1 MSTELPEN
9 IVANLDQIERGKYGG
24 FRNAWVNAIK
34 QHSSD
39 TSSSSA
45 KTVTDSKR
53 LLEEFVDAV
62 LTKYG
67 QEEGQSGESAIAFRS
82 QESVLEYLKNAGWK
96 VSKSNLN
103 RHCKEKLLRPSE
115 DGTYSQRAVDRYAKT
130 WLKQI
135 ATGQKVNERLD
146 RLQEER
152 LEKELKAANLKLD
165 REQFELDIRRGRFIP
180 RDEVE
185 VMIVGRA
192 VAFMAHLNHMV
203 QSGAPDWIDLVEGN
217 QGRSPELVAAIC
229 EAIEQRMGDFAA
241 DVEFDVILEANE

>member
-1 MSTELPEN
+1 MEQEN
-9 IVANLDQIERGKYGG
+9 DMIEQQVAAGE
-24 FRNAWVNAIK
+24 
-34 QHSSD
+34 
-39 TSSSSA
+39 TSADDEPISF
-45 KTVTDSKR
+45 K
-53 LLEEFVDAV
+53 
-62 LTKYG
+62 
-67 QEEGQSGESAIAFRS
+67 S

-135 ATGQKVNERLD
+135 ATGQKINERLD

-180 RDEVE
+180 RDDVE
-185 VMIVGRA
+185 MMIVGRS

-203 QSGAPDWIDLVEGN
+203 QSSAPDWIDLVGGD
-217 QGRSPELVAAIC
+217 QGRAPELIAAIS

>member
-1 MSTELPEN
+1 MDQENEIIEQQVAKGDDEEL
-9 IVANLDQIERGKYGG
+9 L
-24 FRNAWVNAIK
+24 
-34 QHSSD
+34 S
-39 TSSSSA
+39 
-45 KTVTDSKR
+45 
-53 LLEEFVDAV
+53 
-62 LTKYG
+62 
-67 QEEGQSGESAIAFRS
+67 FRS

-130 WLKQI
+130 WLKLA

-165 REQFELDIRRGRFIP
+165 REQFELDVRRGRFIP
-180 RDEVE
+180 RDDVE
-185 VMIVGRA
+185 LMQVGRA

-203 QSGAPDWIDLVEGN
+203 QSSVPDWIDLVGGD
-217 QGRSPELVAAIC
+217 QGRAPELIAAIS

-241 DVEFDVILEANE
+241 DVEFDVILEANA

>member
-1 MSTELPEN
+1 MDQENNIIEPQVATGDDDEL
-9 IVANLDQIERGKYGG
+9 LSFK
-24 FRNAWVNAIK
+24 
-34 QHSSD
+34 
-39 TSSSSA
+39 
-45 KTVTDSKR
+45 
-53 LLEEFVDAV
+53 
-62 LTKYG
+62 
-67 QEEGQSGESAIAFRS
+67 S

-130 WLKQI
+130 WLKLA

-165 REQFELDIRRGRFIP
+165 REQFELDVRRGRFIP
-180 RDEVE
+180 RDDVE
-185 VMIVGRA
+185 LMQVGRA

-203 QSGAPDWIDLVEGN
+203 QSSVPDWIDLVGGD
-217 QGRSPELVAAIC
+217 QGRAPELIAAIS

-241 DVEFDVILEANE
+241 DVEFDVILEANA